1 MFVSFSHFLTTSF
14 IAIIVIIF
22 FLATGLYIFK
32 STVTRELHDIE
43 KSYTRYVENN
53 LFDEA
58 LYNSASKEDIT
69 LKSFDGLNLTS
80 TLIMNENPTNKFIV
94 LVHGVSIC
102 YVGSL
107 KYFDIF
113 YKNGFN
119 VLIVNQRRHGKS
131 EGKYSTY
138 GFYEKYDVNM
148 WIEYLKSRFGNDI
161 ILGLHGESMGAGT
174 VMETIPLN
182 DSIKFVIEDCG
193 YSNFHE
199 LIGFQITHAYKNR
212 LVRKILRPSLIF
224 ANFFMKTKAKFSMK
238 KIVPIDIVAS
248 TSLPMMFIH
257 GKEDY
262 FVPWYMAV
270 DLYKA
275 KTKGYK
281 ELYLVEGAKHAEAL
295 EVNKIL
301 YEKKI
306 MTFIEKALSLYK

>member
-1 MFVSFSHFLTTSF
+1 MTYLIILII
-14 IAIIVIIF
+14 IAIIVIVF

-238 KIVPIDIVAS
+238 KIVPIDIVSS

-306 MTFIEKALSLYK
+306 MTFIEKSLSLYK

>member
-1 MFVSFSHFLTTSF
+1 MTYIIILII
-14 IAIIVIIF
+14 IAILVIVF

-32 STVTRELHDIE
+32 STVTRKLHDIE

-182 DSIKFVIEDCG
+182 NSIKFVIEDCG

-238 KIVPIDIVAS
+238 KIVPIDIVSS

>member
-1 MFVSFSHFLTTSF
+1 MTYLIILII
-14 IAIIVIIF
+14 IAIIVIVF

-43 KSYTRYVENN
+43 KSYTRYIENN

-69 LKSFDGLNLTS
+69 LKSFDGLNLNS
-80 TLIMNENPTNKFIV
+80 TLIMNENPKNKFIV

-238 KIVPIDIVAS
+238 KIVPIDIVSS

>member
-1 MFVSFSHFLTTSF
+1 MTYLIILII
-14 IAIIVIIF
+14 IAIIVIVF

-80 TLIMNENPTNKFIV
+80 TLIMNENPTNKFII

>member
-1 MFVSFSHFLTTSF
+1 MTYLIILII
-14 IAIIVIIF
+14 IAILVIVF

-32 STVTRELHDIE
+32 STVTRKLHDIE

-174 VMETIPLN
+174 VMETIPIN
-182 DSIKFVIEDCG
+182 NSIKFVIEDCG

-238 KIVPIDIVAS
+238 KIVPIDIVSS

-306 MTFIEKALSLYK
+306 MTFIEKALSLYRYD

>member
-1 MFVSFSHFLTTSF
+1 MTYLIILII
-14 IAIIVIIF
+14 IAILVIVF

-113 YKNGFN
+113 YRNCFN

-238 KIVPIDIVAS
+238 KIVPIDIVSS

>member
-1 MFVSFSHFLTTSF
+1 MIYIIILII
-14 IAIIVIIF
+14 IAILVIAF
-22 FLATGLYIFK
+22 FLATGLYIFR

-43 KSYTRYVENN
+43 KSYNRYVENN

-69 LKSFDGLNLTS
+69 LKSFDDLNLTS

-113 YKNGFN
+113 YRNGFN

-174 VMETIPLN
+174 VIETIPLN

-199 LIGFQITHAYKNR
+199 LIGFQITHEYKNR
-212 LVRKILRPSLIF
+212 LVRKILRPSLLF

-248 TSLPMMFIH
+248 TSLPMMFVH

-306 MTFIEKALSLYK
+306 MTFIEKSLSLYK

>member
-1 MFVSFSHFLTTSF
+1 MTYIIILII
-14 IAIIVIIF
+14 IAILIIVF

-32 STVTRELHDIE
+32 STVTRKLHDIE

-80 TLIMNENPTNKFIV
+80 TLIMNENPTNKFII

-212 LVRKILRPSLIF
+212 LVRRILSPSLIF

-238 KIVPIDIVAS
+238 KIVPIDIVSS

-262 FVPWYMAV
+262 FVPWYMAL

>member
-1 MFVSFSHFLTTSF
+1 MTYLIILII

>member
-1 MFVSFSHFLTTSF
+1 MTYLIILII
-14 IAIIVIIF
+14 IAIIVIVF

-238 KIVPIDIVAS
+238 KIVPIDIVSS
-248 TSLPMMFIH
+248 TSLPMMFVH

>member
-1 MFVSFSHFLTTSF
+1 MTYIIILII
-14 IAIIVIIF
+14 IAIIAIVF

-32 STVTRELHDIE
+32 STVTRKLHDIE

-238 KIVPIDIVAS
+238 KIVPIDIVSS

>member
-1 MFVSFSHFLTTSF
+1 MTYLIILII

-212 LVRKILRPSLIF
+212 LVRKILSPSLIF

-238 KIVPIDIVAS
+238 KIVPIDIVSS

>member
-1 MFVSFSHFLTTSF
+1 MTYL
-14 IAIIVIIF
+14 IILIIIVIIVIVF
-22 FLATGLYIFK
+22 FLATGLYVFK

-193 YSNFHE
+193 YSNFYE
-199 LIGFQITHAYKNR
+199 LIGFQITHEYKNR
-212 LVRKILRPSLIF
+212 IIRKILQPSLIF
-224 ANFFMKTKAKFSMK
+224 ANFFMKAKAKFSMK

-248 TSLPMMFIH
+248 ASLPMMFIH

-262 FVPWYMAV
+262 FVPWYMSV

-295 EVNKIL
+295 EVNKTL

>member
-1 MFVSFSHFLTTSF
+1 MTYLIILII
-14 IAIIVIIF
+14 IAILVIVF

-119 VLIVNQRRHGKS
+119 ILIVNQRRHGKS

-238 KIVPIDIVAS
+238 KIVPIDIVSS

>member
-1 MFVSFSHFLTTSF
+1 MTYLIILII
-14 IAIIVIIF
+14 IAILVIVF

-113 YKNGFN
+113 YRNGFN

-238 KIVPIDIVAS
+238 KIVPIDIVSS

-281 ELYLVEGAKHAEAL
+281 ELYIVEGAKHAEAL
-295 EVNKIL
+295 EVNKII

>member
-1 MFVSFSHFLTTSF
+1 MTYIIILII
-14 IAIIVIIF
+14 IAIIVIVF

-43 KSYTRYVENN
+43 KSYSRYVENN

-248 TSLPMMFIH
+248 TSLPMMFVH

>member
-1 MFVSFSHFLTTSF
+1 MII
-14 IAIIVIIF
+14 IAIIVIVF

-119 VLIVNQRRHGKS
+119 ILIVNQRRHGKS

-238 KIVPIDIVAS
+238 KIVPIDIVSS
-248 TSLPMMFIH
+248 TSLPMMFVH

-306 MTFIEKALSLYK
+306 MTFIEKSLSLYK

>member
-1 MFVSFSHFLTTSF
+1 MTYIIILII
-14 IAIIVIIF
+14 IAILVIVF

-80 TLIMNENPTNKFIV
+80 TLIMNENPTNKFII

-238 KIVPIDIVAS
+238 KIVPIDIVSS

>member
-1 MFVSFSHFLTTSF
+1 MTYLIMLII
-14 IAIIVIIF
+14 IAIIVIVF

-113 YKNGFN
+113 YRNGFN

-182 DSIKFVIEDCG
+182 NSIKFVIEDCG
-193 YSNFHE
+193 YSNFYE
-199 LIGFQITHAYKNR
+199 LIGFQITHQYKNR
-212 LVRKILRPSLIF
+212 LVRRILRPSLIF

-238 KIVPIDIVAS
+238 KIVPIDIVSS

-262 FVPWYMAV
+262 FVPWYMSV

>member
-1 MFVSFSHFLTTSF
+1 MTYLIILII
-14 IAIIVIIF
+14 IAILVIVF

-262 FVPWYMAV
+262 FVPWYMAL

>member
-1 MFVSFSHFLTTSF
+1 MTYLIILII
-14 IAIIVIIF
+14 IAILVIVF

-43 KSYTRYVENN
+43 KSYSRYVENN

>member
-1 MFVSFSHFLTTSF
+1 MTYLIILII
-14 IAIIVIIF
+14 IAILVIVF

-113 YKNGFN
+113 YRNGFN

-238 KIVPIDIVAS
+238 KIVPIDIVSS

-306 MTFIEKALSLYK
+306 MTFIEKTLSLYK

>member
-1 MFVSFSHFLTTSF
+1 MTYIIILII
-14 IAIIVIIF
+14 IAILIIVF

-212 LVRKILRPSLIF
+212 LVRKILSPSLIF

-238 KIVPIDIVAS
+238 KIVPIDIVSS

>member
-1 MFVSFSHFLTTSF
+1 MTYIIILII
-14 IAIIVIIF
+14 IAIIVIVF

-113 YKNGFN
+113 YRNGFN
-119 VLIVNQRRHGKS
+119 ILIVNQRRHGKS

-238 KIVPIDIVAS
+238 KIVPIDIVSS
-248 TSLPMMFIH
+248 TSLPMMFVH

-270 DLYKA
+270 DLYKS

>member
-1 MFVSFSHFLTTSF
+1 MTYLIILII
-14 IAIIVIIF
+14 IAVIVIVF

-113 YKNGFN
+113 YRNGFN

-238 KIVPIDIVAS
+238 KIVPIDIVSS

>member
-1 MFVSFSHFLTTSF
+1 MTYIIILII
-14 IAIIVIIF
+14 IAIIVIVF

-53 LFDEA
+53 LFNEA

-119 VLIVNQRRHGKS
+119 ILIVNQRRHGKS

-238 KIVPIDIVAS
+238 KIVPIDIVSS

>member
-1 MFVSFSHFLTTSF
+1 MTYLIILII
-14 IAIIVIIF
+14 IAIIVIVF

-113 YKNGFN
+113 YRNGFN

>member
-1 MFVSFSHFLTTSF
+1 MTYIIILII
-14 IAIIVIIF
+14 IAIIVIVF

-58 LYNSASKEDIT
+58 LYNSTSKEDIT

-119 VLIVNQRRHGKS
+119 ILIVNQRRHGKS
-131 EGKYSTY
+131 EGKYSSY

-238 KIVPIDIVAS
+238 KIVPIDIVSS
-248 TSLPMMFIH
+248 TSLPMMFVH

>member
-1 MFVSFSHFLTTSF
+1 MTYLIILII
-14 IAIIVIIF
+14 IAIIAIIF

-119 VLIVNQRRHGKS
+119 LLIVNQRRHGKS

-238 KIVPIDIVAS
+238 KIVPIDIVSS

-295 EVNKIL
+295 EVNKII

>member
-1 MFVSFSHFLTTSF
+1 MTYLIILII
-14 IAIIVIIF
+14 IAIIVIVF

-43 KSYTRYVENN
+43 KSYSRYVENN

-119 VLIVNQRRHGKS
+119 LLIVNQRRHGKS

-295 EVNKIL
+295 EVNKII

-306 MTFIEKALSLYK
+306 VTFIEKALSLYK

>member
-1 MFVSFSHFLTTSF
+1 MTYIIILII
-14 IAIIVIIF
+14 IAILVIAF
-22 FLATGLYIFK
+22 FLATGLYIFR

-113 YKNGFN
+113 YRNGFN

-199 LIGFQITHAYKNR
+199 LIGFQITHEYKNR
-212 LVRKILRPSLIF
+212 LVRKILRPSLLF

-248 TSLPMMFIH
+248 TSLPMMFVH

>member
-1 MFVSFSHFLTTSF
+1 MTYITLLIILAI
-14 IAIIVIIF
+14 IAIIF
-22 FLATGLYIFK
+22 FSAIGIYIFR
-32 STVTRELHDIE
+32 STVTRELHDID

-53 LFDEA
+53 LLDES
-58 LYNSASKEDIT
+58 LYNSVIKEDIT
-69 LKSFDGLNLTS
+69 LNSFDGLNLTS
-80 TLIMNENPTNKFIV
+80 TLIINKVPTNKFII

-113 YKNGFN
+113 YRNGFN
-119 VLIVNQRRHGKS
+119 ILIVNQRRHGKS

-182 DSIKFVIEDCG
+182 NSIKFVIEDCG
-193 YSNFHE
+193 YSNFYE
-199 LIGFQITHAYKNR
+199 LIGFQITHKYKNR
-212 LVRKILRPSLIF
+212 VVRKILRPGLVF
-224 ANFFMKTKAKFSMK
+224 ANFFMKTKSKFSMK
-238 KIVPIDIVAS
+238 QVIPIDIVAT
-248 TSLPMMFIH
+248 TSIPMMFIH

-270 DLYKA
+270 DLFKS
-275 KTKGYK
+275 KVKGYK
-281 ELYLVEGAKHAEAL
+281 ELYLVEGAEHAEAL

-301 YEKKI
+301 YEEKI
-306 MTFIEKALSLYK
+306 MNFINNALSL

>member
-1 MFVSFSHFLTTSF
+1 MTYLIILII
-14 IAIIVIIF
+14 IAIIVIVF

-161 ILGLHGESMGAGT
+161 IIGLHGESMGAGT

-238 KIVPIDIVAS
+238 KIVPIDIVSS

-295 EVNKIL
+295 EVNKII

>member
-1 MFVSFSHFLTTSF
+1 MTYIIILII
-14 IAIIVIIF
+14 IAILVIAF
-22 FLATGLYIFK
+22 FLATGLYIFR

-43 KSYTRYVENN
+43 KSYNRYVENN

-58 LYNSASKEDIT
+58 LYNSTSKEDIT

-199 LIGFQITHAYKNR
+199 LIGFQITHEYKNR
-212 LVRKILRPSLIF
+212 LVRKILRPSLLF

-248 TSLPMMFIH
+248 NSLPMMFVH

>member
-1 MFVSFSHFLTTSF
+1 MTYIIILII
-14 IAIIVIIF
+14 IAIIVIVF

-80 TLIMNENPTNKFIV
+80 TLIMNENPTNKFII

-238 KIVPIDIVAS
+238 KIVPIDIVSS

>member
-1 MFVSFSHFLTTSF
+1 MTYLIILII
-14 IAIIVIIF
+14 IAIIVIVF

-248 TSLPMMFIH
+248 TSLPMIFIH

>member
-1 MFVSFSHFLTTSF
+1 MTYIILII
-14 IAIIVIIF
+14 IAILVIAF
-22 FLATGLYIFK
+22 FLATGLYIFR

-238 KIVPIDIVAS
+238 KIVPIDIVSS

>member
-1 MFVSFSHFLTTSF
+1 MTYIIILII
-14 IAIIVIIF
+14 IAILVIAF
-22 FLATGLYIFK
+22 FLATGLYIFR

-80 TLIMNENPTNKFIV
+80 TLIMNENATNKFIV

-199 LIGFQITHAYKNR
+199 LIGFQITHEYKNR
-212 LVRKILRPSLIF
+212 LVRKILRPSLLF

-248 TSLPMMFIH
+248 TSLPMMFVH

>member
-1 MFVSFSHFLTTSF
+1 MTYIIILII
-14 IAIIVIIF
+14 IAIIVIVF

-53 LFDEA
+53 LFNEA

-119 VLIVNQRRHGKS
+119 ILIVNQRRHGKS

-199 LIGFQITHAYKNR
+199 LIRFQITHAYKNR

-238 KIVPIDIVAS
+238 KIVPIDIVSS

-281 ELYLVEGAKHAEAL
+281 ELYLVECAKHAEAL

>member
-1 MFVSFSHFLTTSF
+1 MTYIIILII
-14 IAIIVIIF
+14 IAILIIVF

-32 STVTRELHDIE
+32 STVTRKLHDIE

-238 KIVPIDIVAS
+238 KIVPIDIVSS

-262 FVPWYMAV
+262 FVPWYMAL

-301 YEKKI
+301 YKKKI